1 MKAILTALATAN
13 PHHCVTQKET
23 YQFLTTHFPLE
34 SDERDLYRRLLL
46 EGPMHGRYIG
56 VDRNEEICSE
66 DPDELTARFLRQ
78 GRRMAAEAARGALN
92 RARLGPGDIDAL
104 VVNTCTGYACPGLSS
119 YVAEDLALNRSV
131 AVFDLAGMGCGAALP
146 NLECAAGLIQGGTKK
161 TTLSLAVEVCSA
173 TFFRGPDPD
182 LIVSNSIFGDGA
194 AAAVL
199 QAPSA
204 VPHGAALFE
213 LMDFE
218 SILQPDRR
226 EDLCYRHEG
235 GRLRNVL
242 GRAVPVIAA
251 RAVAQTVQKLLDRHG
266 LTRDQIDWWAVHP
279 GGTAV
284 LERIAK
290 TLNLPPAVLRFSYE
304 VFQKYGNMSSPSV
317 LFVLEHILRQGQP
330 QPGDTGLLLA
340 FGAGLTA
347 FAALV
352 TFL

>member
-1 MKAILTALATAN
+1 MNALVTALATAT
-13 PHHCVTQKET
+13 PHHYVTQEEA
-23 YQFLTTHFPLE
+23 YQFLTAHFPME

-46 EGPMHGRYIG
+46 EGPIRGRCIG

-66 DPDELTARFLRQ
+66 NPDELTVRFLRQ
-78 GRRMAAEAARGALN
+78 GRHMAAEAAQAALD
-92 RARLGPGDIDAL
+92 RAGLGPSDIDAL

-161 TTLSLAVEVCSA
+161 ATLSIAVEVCSA

-194 AAAVL
+194 AAVVL

-204 VPHGAALFE
+204 VRNGAGL
-213 LMDFE
+213 LRLVDFE
-218 SILQPDRR
+218 AILRPDRR
-226 EDLCYRHEG
+226 ADLRYRHEG

-242 GRAVPVIAA
+242 GKSVPVIAA
-251 RAVAQTVQKLLDRHG
+251 RAVVETVQRLLGRHG
-266 LTRDQIDWWAVHP
+266 LTRDQIGWWAVHP

-284 LERIAK
+284 LERIEK
-290 TLNLPPAVLRFSYE
+290 ILDLPGAALGFSHD
-304 VFQKYGNMSSPSV
+304 VFRAYGNMSSPSV
-317 LFVLEHILRQGQP
+317 LFVLEQILLQGRP
-330 QPGDTGLLLA
+330 QPGDIGLLLA
-340 FGAGLTA
+340 FGAGFTA
-347 FAALV
+347 FAVLV